1 MTRILYN
8 ILLLV
13 ICPFLFYGLFK
24 KKQGKPSYHSR
35 WKELFGIT
43 MPIGGMSPLWIHAVS
58 VGEVIAVTPLI
69 KRIKTNNP
77 DLPIVVTTTTTTGAA
92 QVEKLA
98 ELVEH
103 RYMPLD
109 FSFAINRF
117 LKAVQP
123 SQLLIM
129 ETELWPNTLHCV
141 SRRQIPVTILNAR
154 LSQKSANNY
163 RKILPLFNIAASA
176 VTRFLC
182 QSTSDS
188 QRFVELGV
196 PSEKIHVTGSIK
208 FDISINNECI
218 EDAKQ
223 LREKLGQQRKIWI
236 AASTHQGEDEQI
248 LGAHKKI
255 LKRFPGALLILVP
268 RHPERF
274 GSVHELCQQAGFS
287 TVRRSYDTALTGST
301 QVYLGDTMGDM
312 MLLLEAADLC
322 FMGGSLAGDKVGG
335 HNIIEPMALGKY
347 TLTGPSYFN
356 FQAII
361 DKFLTE
367 NVMCVVDDENELS
380 DKLITLFSQPE
391 LIPTSNTIIQAV
403 KKQVGA
409 IDRTIL
415 YLNLS

>member
-1 MTRILYN
+1 MTRILYSTLFF
-8 ILLLV
+8 I
-13 ICPFLFYGLFK
+13 ICPFFLYGLFK
-24 KKQGKPSYHSR
+24 SKQDKPSYNFR

-43 MPIGGMSPLWIHAVS
+43 MPTNGMSPLWIHAVS

-69 KRIKTNNP
+69 RRIKTKYP
-77 DLPIVVTTTTTTGAA
+77 ELPIVVTTTTTTGAA
-92 QVEKLA
+92 QVEKLGA
-98 ELVEH
+98 LVEH

-109 FSFAINRF
+109 FSFAVNSF

-141 SRRQIPVTILNAR
+141 SRRKTPITVLNAR

-196 PSEKIHVTGSIK
+196 PSKKIHVTGSIK
-208 FDISINNECI
+208 FDISINNRCI

-223 LREKLGQQRKIWI
+223 LRETLGQQRKIWI
-236 AASTHQGEDEQI
+236 AASTHQGEDEQV
-248 LGAHKKI
+248 LNAHNKI
-255 LKRFPGALLILVP
+255 LERFPDALLILVP

-274 GSVHELCQQAGFS
+274 SSVHELCQQAGFS
-287 TVRRSYDTALTGST
+287 IVRRSCKTELSGST
-301 QVYLGDTMGDM
+301 QVYLGDTMGEM
-312 MLLLEAADLC
+312 MLLLGAADLC
-322 FMGGSLAGDKVGG
+322 FMGGSLAGNKVGG

-361 DKFLTE
+361 DEFLTE
-367 NVMCVVDDENELS
+367 NVMSVVDDENELS

-391 LIPTSNTIIQAV
+391 QVPTSSTIKQAV
-403 KKQVGA
+403 EKQVGA
-409 IDRTIL
+409 IDRTIQ